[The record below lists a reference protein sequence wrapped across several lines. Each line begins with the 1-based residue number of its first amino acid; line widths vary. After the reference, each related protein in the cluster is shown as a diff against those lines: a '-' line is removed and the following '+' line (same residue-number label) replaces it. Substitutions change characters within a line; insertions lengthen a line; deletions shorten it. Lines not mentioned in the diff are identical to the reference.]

1 MKVSIIFTVLNEEKS
16 VRNLLESISKQT
28 KKPDEIVVVDGG
40 SRDRTVETLKGYAK
54 KLPIRV
60 FIARGANIAQGR
72 NIAIKH
78 AHGPVIVST
87 DGGTVHDRNWL
98 KSIVK
103 NIEEGYDVS
112 SGPFYALPKTRFEEI
127 VSKLFYP
134 NMEKVPDDWPPSS
147 RSAAFTK
154 KAWEKSSGYPEELY
168 TAEDSVFN
176 YRLKSIGARY
186 KLAKGAKSY
195 WRPRPTFR
203 KFFKQYFTYAKGNG
217 ESLLA
222 ITRYPEDRMFY
233 TFWGMVAIAIV
244 AYALNPAILAFL
256 IAAFMA
262 GMFARSLRVL
272 REVGGGVIGTVL
284 MLTALVAN
292 ALGNHYGL
300 LRRALGLVK
309 APRIQ
314 KIEEVGL

>member
-1 MKVSIIFTVLNEEKS
+1 MKVSIIFTILNEEKS
-16 VRNLLESISKQT
+16 IRNLLESISKQT

-40 SRDRTVETLKGYAK
+40 SKDRTVEALKGYAK
-54 KLPIRV
+54 KLSIRV
-60 FIARGANIAQGR
+60 FIAKGANIAQGR

-78 AHGPVIVST
+78 AKGPVIVST
-87 DGGTVHDRNWL
+87 DGGTVHDKNWL

-103 NIEEGYDVS
+103 NIEDGYDVS
-112 SGPFYALPKTRFEEI
+112 AGLFYALPKTRFEEI
-127 VSKLFYP
+127 VGKLFYLD
-134 NMEKVPDDWPPSS
+134 MEKVPDDWRPSS

-154 KAWEKSSGYPEELY
+154 KAWERSGGYPEELY
-168 TAEDSVFN
+168 TAEDSIFN

-186 KLAKGAKSY
+186 KLARGAKSY

-203 KFFKQYFTYAKGNG
+203 KFFKQYFIYAKGNG

-222 ITRYPEDRMFY
+222 LYKYPEDRMFY

-244 AYALNPAILAFL
+244 TYSFNPVILAFL
-256 IAAFMA
+256 IAAFIA
-262 GMFARSLRVL
+262 GLFARSLRVL
-272 REVGGGVIGTVL
+272 KEVKGGVIGTAL

-309 APRIQ
+309 APKVR
-314 KIEEVGL
+314 KIEEVRF